1 MINKNER
8 MRIENETKYKNE
20 SSNYVVN
27 VLDKKHKMY
36 TNYARRAYMGRTD
49 RLQQIDTVY
58 IDHFLQYQDSVL
70 RAVTHLNED
79 TSIMTL

>member
-58 IDHFLQYQDSVL
+58 IDHFLQYQDSVF
-70 RAVTHLNED
+70 
-79 TSIMTL
+79 